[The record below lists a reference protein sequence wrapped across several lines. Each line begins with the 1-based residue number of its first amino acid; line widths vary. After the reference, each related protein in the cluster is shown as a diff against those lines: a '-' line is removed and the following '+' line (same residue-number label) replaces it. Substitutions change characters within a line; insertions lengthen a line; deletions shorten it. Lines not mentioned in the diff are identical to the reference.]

1 MPTID
6 ENELAF
12 RKGLALDILT
22 WRAYEP
28 ETEAAP
34 MLAPG
39 IVAEKPTY
47 DYPAD
52 TAPKPY
58 ALDPAPSP
66 DDAFPRAD
74 VIVVTWTRDE
84 WEALAD
90 VLTPGVS
97 VAKYYTYRRDFDS
110 YLPQIRI
117 GAPARMLNRLGAYYM
132 TKIGDKNVLCLKCD
146 LHLNQ
151 DSIRSKDKP
160 GTATLPVKQ
169 FFNQMIDETNA
180 GVVITTGT
188 AGAVYT
194 KQDLGDVVVTRAGRF
209 YLHDEF
215 KNEPF
220 NDKTYKSDWT
230 IPKKYFDDAKKF
242 MNKYAS
248 NLTSGPILPPTVNYK
263 PNDEKECPTPISNP
277 DPNIWLDGEGE
288 MPPFHPILTT
298 DFFEFG
304 TSTNGLEKIGAACEM
319 GDAVLG
325 LAIDERAAAGK
336 SAPKW
341 VIVRNCSDPQINGN
355 LVGKPSKI
363 SQQAMWAVFFYKGY
377 GYWTTV
383 MSAIACWAI
392 VAGL

>member
-1 MPTID
+1 MAMD
-6 ENELAF
+6 QNELAF
-12 RKGLALDILT
+12 RKGLAIDILS

-28 ETEAAP
+28 ETETTE
-34 MLAPG
+34 MTLG
-39 IVAEKPTY
+39 VALEKPTY
-47 DYPAD
+47 DYPAN

-58 ALDPAPSP
+58 AIDPAPAP
-66 DDAFPRAD
+66 DAAFPKAD
-74 VIVVTWTRDE
+74 AIIVTWTRDE

-97 VAKYYTYRRDFDS
+97 VAKWYTYRRNFDQ
-110 YLPQIRI
+110 YLPQIRV
-117 GAPARMLNRLGAYYM
+117 GAPARILNRLGAYYM
-132 TKIGDKNVLCLKCD
+132 TKVGEKTVLCIKSD

-160 GTATLPVKQ
+160 GTATLPVKT
-169 FFNQMIDETNA
+169 FFDQMIEEAQPD
-180 GVVITTGT
+180 VVITTGT

-194 KQDLGDVVVTRAGRF
+194 KQDLGDVVVTRAGMF

-220 NDKTYKSDWT
+220 NNKTYKSDWQ
-230 IPKKYFDDAKKF
+230 IPKRYFDDAKKF
-242 MNKYAS
+242 MNKYAP
-248 NLTSGPILPPTVNYK
+248 NLSSGPILPPTVNYD
-263 PNDEKECPTPISNP
+263 PNTEDKCPKPISNP

-288 MPPFHPILTT
+288 MPAFHPILTT

-325 LAIDERAAAGK
+325 LVVDERAAANK
-336 SAPKW
+336 LAPKW
-341 VIVRNCSDPQINGN
+341 AIVRNCSDPQINGN